1 MKKILLIDNYD
12 SFTYN
17 LVHYI
22 EDIIGYSITVIR
34 NDKININIVDEFDI
48 VVISPGPGLP
58 EESGIIMEVIKKY
71 SSSKIIFGICLGMQA
86 IAINFGAKLQNLK
99 KVYHG
104 VATAMTITDKND
116 MLFKGIPDSF
126 KAGRY
131 HSWIVDSNSLPDELQ
146 VTCVDD
152 KERIMAIK
160 HKSFNVS
167 AVQFHP
173 ESILTEHG
181 KKIIYNFLYVNEYL
195 FNTILFSF

>member
-1 MKKILLIDNYD
+1 MKRILLIDNYD

-34 NDKININIVDEFDI
+34 NDEININTVNEFDI
-48 VVISPGPGLP
+48 IIISPGPGLP
-58 EESGIIMEVIKKY
+58 EESGIIMEVINKY
-71 SSSKIIFGICLGMQA
+71 SSSKIIFGVCLGMQA
-86 IAINFGAKLQNLK
+86 IAINFGAKLQNLE

-104 VATAMTITDKND
+104 VATTITITDKND
-116 MLFKGIPDSF
+116 MLFKGIPDNF

-131 HSWIVDSNSLPDELQ
+131 HSWIVDSNSLPGELQ

-152 KERIMAIK
+152 KKRTMAIK
-160 HKSFNVS
+160 HKSLNVS

-173 ESILTEHG
+173 ESILTKHG
-181 KKIIYNFLYVNEYL
+181 KTIIYNFLKYYCNM
-195 FNTILFSF
+195 NIS